1 MLKAVLYTDGGAR
14 GNPGPAGFGALLFGE
29 DGMLISFTGGYEAD
43 ATNNF
48 AEYSA
53 LLLGLKLA
61 QKKGVT
67 DLECRLDSELVVKQI
82 KGEYKIKDEN
92 IKNFNKKITDMLPDF
107 KYISFKHVPRE
118 ENQHADRMVN
128 LILDIKSNE

>member
-1 MLKAVLYTDGGAR
+1 MLKAILYTDGGAR
-14 GNPGPAGFGALLFGE
+14 GNPGPAGFGALLFSE
-29 DGMLISFTGGYEAD
+29 DHKLIDFTGGYEAH

-53 LLLGLKLA
+53 LLIGLKLA

-67 DLECRLDSELVVKQI
+67 NLECRLDSELVVKQL

-92 IKNFNKKITDMLPDF
+92 IKNFYKKINELIIDF
-107 KYISFKHVPRE
+107 KSISFKHIPRE
-118 ENQHADRMVN
+118 DNKHADRMVN
-128 LILDIKSNE
+128 IILDIKSNE

>member
-1 MLKAVLYTDGGAR
+1 MFKAVLYTDGGAR
-14 GNPGPAGFGALLFGE
+14 GNPGPAGFGALLFNENGE
-29 DGMLISFTGGYEAD
+29 LIDFTGGYGEH

-82 KGEYKIKDEN
+82 KGEYKIKDGN
-92 IKNFNKKITDMLPDF
+92 IKNFYKKINDLLKNFNT
-107 KYISFKHVPRE
+107 IRFKHIPRE

>member
-1 MLKAVLYTDGGAR
+1 MSKAVLYTDGGAR
-14 GNPGPAGFGALLFGE
+14 GNPGPTGFGALLFDINGL
-29 DGMLISFTGGYEAD
+29 LIDYTGGYEAH

-53 LLLGLKLA
+53 LLIGLKLA
-61 QKKGVT
+61 RKNKVT
-67 DLECRLDSELVVKQI
+67 DLECRLDSELVVKQL

-92 IKNFNKKITDMLPDF
+92 IKNFYKKINELLLDF
-107 KYISFKHVPRE
+107 NSISFKHIPRE

-128 LILDIKSNE
+128 LILDIKNNE

>member
-29 DGMLISFTGGYEAD
+29 DGMLIAFTGGYEAH

-53 LLLGLKLA
+53 LLMGLKLA
-61 QKKGVT
+61 QKKGVS

-92 IKNFNKKITDMLPDF
+92 IKNFYKKINDLLPDF
-107 KYISFKHVPRE
+107 KTISFKHVPRE

-128 LILDIKSNE
+128 LILDIKNNE